1 MMGIMLVIMSYVD
14 AESQINFI
22 SPVQDSNGLLVK
34 WDNPGSAPGL
44 YLQYKE
50 GDCLPGIWNDLGGP
64 FDGSEIEYLW
74 DTASVNEGEYC
85 LRLTLSSEIYNTK
98 LFVINKTSP
107 ATEDNSE
114 DEDLGDEGDNFEGSE
129 ENETTLIFSEEE
141 NTLQKNTDYKFTIKN
156 KEHKLRVKKIGEVI
170 GNS

>member
-1 MMGIMLVIMSYVD
+1 
-14 AESQINFI
+14 
-22 SPVQDSNGLLVK
+22 
-34 WDNPGSAPGL
+34 
-44 YLQYKE
+44 
-50 GDCLPGIWNDLGGP
+50 
-64 FDGSEIEYLW
+64 
-74 DTASVNEGEYC
+74 
-85 LRLTLSSEIYNTK
+85 
-98 LFVINKTSP
+98 NKTSP